1 MRNKGLIITLT
12 VILSALC
19 IYFLSLTLISR
30 GVQRDAERYATQGG
44 RLVEKQ
50 RQHYLDSVWRAPVF
64 GPLTYKEVRQSELG
78 LGLDL
83 NGGMHLTLE
92 VSPVEIVR
100 AMSGKS
106 KDANFNKA
114 MAQAQQL
121 QRTNPSTPFTTLFAQ
136 SFRQVAPN
144 DKLARI
150 FANTI
155 NKGAIDINS
164 TDQQVIGEINKQ
176 LEDAIDRSFNIL
188 RTRIDKFGT
197 SQPSIQR
204 VKGTGRIQIE
214 LPGVDNPDR
223 VRKLVQG
230 QAKLEF
236 WEVWRQDEFA
246 PYLNQLNQVL
256 SAKEAAAAPAAAAA
270 TTATATAAPGDTS
283 ALARQLAQKNTAAAK
298 TDTAALA
305 QKNVLGS
312 LFTMPGTLGAN
323 IRDTARVNA
332 VLHSADTRAVLPSNL
347 TLMWGVKPDLIDG
360 QEYLQLYAIRKSRD
374 AEAPIGGEVISD
386 ARGDFS
392 QQGGGAE
399 VSMQMNP
406 SGARKWERLTAAN
419 IGRQVAIVL
428 DDYVYSA
435 PVVQAE
441 IAGGN
446 SSISGN
452 FTIEE
457 AQDLASVLKAGKLPA
472 PTRIVEEAV
481 VGPSLGQEA
490 TNQGLYSTLGGLL
503 IIMAFMAAYYGR
515 AGIVADV
522 VLLFNLFLI
531 MGILAQFSFALTL
544 PGIAGLLLVI
554 AASVDANV
562 LIFERIREE
571 MDHGLQTK
579 DAINKGYSR
588 AFSAIFDANVTTLI
602 IASILFIFGTGPVQN
617 FAITLLIGVFTSFLS
632 AVYISRLIIEQM
644 VKGKETTSLTFST
657 FLSRN
662 LFKNI
667 NFDIVGKRKLAYIF
681 STVFILIGFGLMYL
695 QGGPNLG
702 VDFRG
707 GRAYVVSFDKPVVA
721 SDARDYLTK
730 NNFAGAGTEA
740 KTFGTDNRLRI
751 TTGYLADDESTA
763 ADDKVKT
770 ALLAGLNA
778 KYGALKPNIESTA
791 KVGATIADDIKRT
804 SVLSLGLTLLAIFV
818 YVLFRFEKWQ
828 YSMAA
833 VVALFH
839 DALIVIASFPIARAF
854 GLNYEMDQVFVA
866 AILTTIG
873 FSMNDTIVI
882 YDRIRE
888 YLQENKN
895 LTFAQV
901 VNPALNST
909 FSRTMI
915 TFTTVFLVMLVLYIF
930 GGETLRSFS
939 FAMLL
944 GVIFGTYSSLFI
956 AAPLILDT
964 YGKKEK
970 ERMNTDGD
978 APKLNTGHE
987 QQNPRPRSKA
997 EYTGTIDSKDAA
1009 AGAAAADISF

>member
-12 VILSALC
+12 LLVSALC
-19 IYFLSLTLISR
+19 IYFLSLTLVSR
-30 GVQRDAERYATQGG
+30 GVQRDAARYASRGG
-44 RLVEKQ
+44 QTNEKQ

-64 GPLTYKEVRQSELG
+64 GPLTYKDVRQSELG

-100 AMSGKS
+100 AMSGNS
-106 KDANFNKA
+106 KDPVFNKA
-114 MAQAQQL
+114 MTQAQEL
-121 QRTNPSTPFTTLFAQ
+121 RKTNPSTPFTTLFAQ
-136 SFRQVAPN
+136 SFQQVAPS
-144 DKLARI
+144 DKMARI
-150 FANTI
+150 FANTT
-155 NKGAIDINS
+155 NKGAIDINAS
-164 TDQQVIGEINKQ
+164 NEKVVSEINKQ
-176 LEDAIDRSFNIL
+176 IEEAIDRSFNIL

-256 SAKEAAAAPAAAAA
+256 SAKEQATATPAVAQAATDTAAAA
-270 TTATATAAPGDTS
+270 TTAGDSTSLASQLAKKDPKTTAKADSAAP
-283 ALARQLAQKNTAAAK
+283 
-298 TDTAALA
+298 
-305 QKNVLGS
+305 QKNVLAS
-312 LFTMPGTLGAN
+312 LFTMPGTLGSN

-332 VLHSADTRAVLPSNL
+332 MLRSPDTRAVLPTNL
-347 TLMWGVKPDLIDG
+347 TFMWGVKPDVIDG

-374 AEAPIGGEVISD
+374 VEAPIGGEVISE
-386 ARGDFS
+386 ARGDFDQLS
-392 QQGGGAE
+392 GRAE

-406 SGARKWERLTAAN
+406 NGARKWERLTGAN

-428 DDYVYSA
+428 DDNVYSA

-441 IAGGN
+441 IAGGS

-457 AQDLASVLKAGKLPA
+457 AQDLANILKAGKLPA

-481 VGPSLGQEA
+481 VGPSLGKEA
-490 TNQGLYSTLGGLL
+490 TNQGLYSTLGGLA
-503 IIMAFMAAYYGR
+503 IIMVFMAAYYGR
-515 AGIVADV
+515 AGLVANAA
-522 VLLFNLFLI
+522 LLFNLFLI
-531 MGILAQFSFALTL
+531 MGVLAQLSFALTL

-571 MDHGLQTK
+571 LDHGLQPT

-588 AFSAIFDANVTTLI
+588 AISAIFDSNVTQLI
-602 IASILFIFGTGPVQN
+602 IALILGFFGTGPVQN
-617 FAITLLIGVFTSFLS
+617 FAITLGIGVFTSFLS
-632 AVYISRLIIEQM
+632 AVYVSRLIIERM
-644 VKGKETTSLTFST
+644 VKNNNANLSFST
-657 FLSRN
+657 SISRN
-662 LFKNI
+662 LFKGLNL
-667 NFDIVGKRKLAYIF
+667 DIVGKRKIAYTL

-707 GRAYVVSFDKPVVA
+707 GREYIVNFSKPVVA
-721 SDARDYLTK
+721 SDVRDLLTDDY
-730 NNFAGAGTEA
+730 FGGAGTEV
-740 KTFGTDNRLRI
+740 KTFGAENRLRI
-751 TTGYLADDESTA
+751 TTGYLATDESVDADKKVEA
-763 ADDKVKT
+763 AMFK
-770 ALLAGLNA
+770 GLNT
-778 KYGALKPNIESTA
+778 KYAALSPKKASSS

-839 DALIVIASFPIARAF
+839 DALLVIACFPIARAF

-888 YLQENKN
+888 YLRENKH

-915 TFTTVFLVMLVLYIF
+915 TFTTVFLVMVVLYIF

-939 FAMLL
+939 FAMIL
-944 GVIFGTYSSLFI
+944 GIIFGTYSSLYI

-964 YGKKEK
+964 YGRKEK
-970 ERMNTDGD
+970 DRLNTAEAD
-978 APKLNTGHE
+978 APKLNT
-987 QQNPRPRSKA
+987 
-997 EYTGTIDSKDAA
+997 AA
-1009 AGAAAADISF
+1009 QA

>member
-12 VILSALC
+12 VLVSVLC
-19 IYFLSLTLISR
+19 LYFLSLTLVSR
-30 GVQRDAERYATQGG
+30 GVQRDAARYASRSGQ
-44 RLVEKQ
+44 LNEKQ

-83 NGGMHLTLE
+83 NGGMHLTME

-100 AMSGKS
+100 AMSGNS
-106 KDANFNKA
+106 KDPVFNKA
-114 MAQAQQL
+114 MAQAQEL
-121 QRTNPSTPFTTLFAQ
+121 RKTNPSTPFTTLFAQ
-136 SFRQVAPN
+136 SFQQIAPN

-150 FANTI
+150 FANTT
-155 NKGAIDINS
+155 NKGAIDINAS
-164 TDQQVIGEINKQ
+164 NEKVMSEINKQ
-176 LEDAIDRSFNIL
+176 EEEAIDRSFNIL
-188 RTRIDKFGT
+188 RNRIDKFGT
-197 SQPSIQR
+197 SQPNIQR

-246 PYLNQLNQVL
+246 PYLNQLAQVL
-256 SAKEAAAAPAAAAA
+256 NAQEQAAAPAAKAATD
-270 TTATATAAPGDTS
+270 TTATAAATPAGDSTSLASQLAKKGTKATATADSAAP
-283 ALARQLAQKNTAAAK
+283 
-298 TDTAALA
+298 
-305 QKNVLGS
+305 QKNVLAS
-312 LFTMPGTLGAN
+312 LFTMPGKLGVN
-323 IRDTARVNA
+323 LRDTARMNA
-332 VLHSADTRAVLPSNL
+332 ILRSPETRGVLPSNL
-347 TLMWGVKPDLIDG
+347 TFLWGAKPEEISG
-360 QEYLQLYAIRKSRD
+360 QEYLELYPIRKGS
-374 AEAPIGGEVISD
+374 ATEAPIGGEVISD
-386 ARGDFS
+386 ANGDIDPMS
-392 QQGGGAE
+392 GRAE
-399 VSMQMNP
+399 VTMQMNP
-406 SGARKWERLTAAN
+406 TGARKWQRLTAAN
-419 IGRQVAIVL
+419 IGRQIAIVL

-435 PVVQAE
+435 PNVQSE

-452 FTIEE
+452 FQIEE
-457 AQDLASVLKAGKLPA
+457 AKDLANILKAGKLPA

-481 VGPSLGQEA
+481 VGPSLGREA
-490 TNQGLYSTLGGLL
+490 TNQGLFSVIGGLA
-503 IIMAFMAAYYGR
+503 IIMLFMAVYYGR
-515 AGIVADV
+515 AGLVADA

-531 MGILAQFSFALTL
+531 MGVLANFQFALTL

-571 MDHGLQTK
+571 LDHGLQPT

-588 AFSAIFDANVTTLI
+588 ATTAIFDSNVTQLI
-602 IASILFIFGTGPVQN
+602 IAVILGFFGTGPVQN
-617 FAITLLIGVFTSFLS
+617 FAITLGIGVFTSFLS
-632 AVYISRLIIEQM
+632 AVYVSRLIIERM
-644 VKGKETTSLTFST
+644 VKNGSTKSLSFST
-657 FLSRN
+657 PISRN

-667 NFDIVGKRKLAYIF
+667 NLDIVGKRKIAYTL
-681 STVFILIGFGLMYL
+681 STVFILIGFGLMYQ

-707 GRAYVVSFDKPVVA
+707 GREYIVNFSKPVVA
-721 SDARDYLTK
+721 SDVRDLLTQDY
-730 NNFAGAGTEA
+730 FGGAGTEV
-740 KTFGTDNRLRI
+740 KTFGAESRLRI
-751 TTGYLADDESTA
+751 TTGYLAADESADADKQVEA
-763 ADDKVKT
+763 AMFK
-770 ALLAGLNA
+770 GLNT
-778 KYGALKPNIESTA
+778 KYSALNPTKVSSS

-839 DALIVIASFPIARAF
+839 DALIVIASFPIARAL

-866 AILTTIG
+866 AVLTTIG

-888 YLQENKN
+888 YLRENKH

-915 TFTTVFLVMLVLYIF
+915 TFTTVFLVMVVLYVF

-939 FAMLL
+939 FAMII
-944 GVIFGTYSSLFI
+944 GIIFGTYSSLYI

-964 YGKKEK
+964 YGRKEK
-970 ERMNTDGD
+970 ERLNTSEAG
-978 APKLNTGHE
+978 APKLNT
-987 QQNPRPRSKA
+987 
-997 EYTGTIDSKDAA
+997 AA
-1009 AGAAAADISF
+1009 QA